1 MSSREPP
8 YVNGSSS
15 KPEKIKKAVLTLEK
29 YFRGNLYIYYGK
41 ILPII
46 STFVILINV
55 LLIITLIKGKFRKS
69 THAIMIA
76 IATADSLT
84 GFVSLPFNM
93 YIFSLEKKTDHL
105 TKAWCYIYEY
115 MQKFLPEILHVSS
128 LHLTVGLAIERFIVV
143 AFPLKAH
150 RKCKFKYGIIF
161 SMIIFVVS
169 ICCQVDLFILV
180 EFDQISL
187 HLKRNNK
194 TIKGCL
200 RSQKVRSDLEYTL
213 RIVFL
218 VFIPC
223 LILIIFT
230 VLLLRSS
237 KKIQQ
242 WRLAHCL
249 KSQARRLQR
258 MDQAVI
264 LMMIFIVVTEIIV
277 QTSIIISRLYE
288 IRFTTS
294 NLELVGIGYII
305 LQITCPIN
313 FSILCFLNTQFRDVF
328 KKTFCRY
335 VQNESLTKC
344 CPNKKAQH
352 KNTKQDNDQSNIDVK
367 DQSSL
372 PREKVHNDE
381 MMFTHI

>member
-1 MSSREPP
+1 MPTRYPP
-8 YVNGSSS
+8 YVNGSSG
-15 KPEKIKKAVLTLEK
+15 KREKIPKAVLTLEK
-29 YFRGNLYIYYGK
+29 YLGSNLSIYYGK

-76 IATADSLT
+76 IAIVDSMT

-93 YIFSLEKKTDHL
+93 YIFGLEKKTDYL
-105 TKAWCYIYEY
+105 TITWCYIYEY
-115 MQKFLPEILHVSS
+115 LQKFLPEILHVSS

-150 RKCKFKYGIIF
+150 MKCKFKYGIIF

-169 ICCQVDLFILV
+169 ICCQVDLFTLIK
-180 EFDQISL
+180 FDQISL
-187 HLKRNNK
+187 YRKRTNK
-194 TIKGCL
+194 TINGCL
-200 RSQKVRSDLEYTL
+200 RSQKVRSHLEYTL
-213 RIVFL
+213 RIAFL

-223 LILIIFT
+223 FLLIIFT

-237 KKIQQ
+237 KKIQK

-264 LMMIFIVVTEIIV
+264 LMMISIVFTEIIV
-277 QTSIIISRLYE
+277 QTSVIISRLYQ
-288 IRFTTS
+288 IRFSTTH
-294 NLELVGIGYII
+294 LEHVGICYII

-313 FSILCFLNTQFRDVF
+313 FTILCFLNTQFRDVF
-328 KKTFCRY
+328 KKTFCRC
-335 VQNESLTKC
+335 VQNGSLTKC
-344 CPNKKAQH
+344 CRNEKAQH
-352 KNTKQDNDQSNIDVK
+352 KTTKHDNGISNIDK
-367 DQSSL
+367 TDQSST
-372 PREKVHNDE
+372 PREKVQYDE
-381 MMFTHI
+381 TIFSHI